1 MHRLNIFN
9 ELKQAWQLIDSLA
22 GIGLIIGIIGWII
35 SLGFGIGNR
44 VVNVVSTSLILI
56 GFLRLSDTYS
66 KTYRRKYPKP
76 TGNNGLFGD

>member
-56 GFLRLSDTYS
+56 GFLRLSDTYM